1 MRVAFEWRTA
11 TPDEPVRDEEISVIL
26 LPRARG
32 ALPAAVMGAVK
43 RAAPFAPPPTHLR
56 DALSKYGVVLQFR
69 P

>member
-1 MRVAFEWRTA
+1 
-11 TPDEPVRDEEISVIL
+11 
-26 LPRARG
+26 
-32 ALPAAVMGAVK
+32 VK